1 MTDWRAVG
9 YGFIVMLIAGL
20 LATFAPIVGHIGA
33 GLIGGFVAGYVAG
46 GGLLSGTWHGLLA
59 GSVSGIVV
67 TLILAAFGG
76 LVGLAGG
83 PSVACWAAR
92 ACWLPGCS

>member
-33 GLIGGFVAGYVAG
+33 GLIR
-46 GGLLSGTWHGLLA
+46 
-59 GSVSGIVV
+59 GSSPA
-67 TLILAAFGG
+67 TSPAA
-76 LVGLAGG
+76 
-83 PSVACWAAR
+83 
-92 ACWLPGCS
+92 GCSRGRGTACSRDR